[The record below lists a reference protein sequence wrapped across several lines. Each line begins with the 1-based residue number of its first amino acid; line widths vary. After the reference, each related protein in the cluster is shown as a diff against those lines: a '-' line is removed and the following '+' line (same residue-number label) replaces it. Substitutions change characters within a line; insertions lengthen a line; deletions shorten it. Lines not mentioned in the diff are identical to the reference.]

1 MCICARA
8 RDSVSYLEPKRRERN
23 LRRSAALPEDLF
35 NDAKYNVVASFTK
48 SSGAVGFF
56 TVGSH
61 YDRTH
66 CYLVNEVATFDMKPY
81 EVR

>member
-8 RDSVSYLEPKRRERN
+8 HDSISYLEPKRRDRD

-35 NDAKYNVVASFTK
+35 NDAKHNVVASFTEL
-48 SSGAVGFF
+48 SGAVGFF
-56 TVGSH
+56 TVGSY

-66 CYLVNEVATFDMKPY
+66 YYLVNEVAAFDMKPY